1 MSLKK
6 ILAHEKRKVEA
17 EMWVMVSFVLLWTNV
32 NFSVLTSMC
41 TMYMD
46 FISWLLL
53 FNNSNR
59 VFPKKTDKYIYIL
72 MHRALPRKE
81 CHILQLCT

>member
-17 EMWVMVSFVLLWTNV
+17 EMQVMVSFVLLWTNV

-59 VFPKKTDKYIYIL
+59 VFPK
-72 MHRALPRKE
+72 
-81 CHILQLCT
+81 

>member
-1 MSLKK
+1 MLLKK
-6 ILAHEKRKVEA
+6 ILAREKRKVEA
-17 EMWVMVSFVLLWTNV
+17 EMQVMVSFVLLWTNV

-53 FNNSNR
+53 FNNSDR
-59 VFPKKTDKYIYIL
+59 VFPK
-72 MHRALPRKE
+72 
-81 CHILQLCT
+81 

>member
-6 ILAHEKRKVEA
+6 ILACEKRKVEA
-17 EMWVMVSFVLLWTNV
+17 EMQVIVSFVLLWTNV

-53 FNNSNR
+53 FNNSDR
-59 VFPKKTDKYIYIL
+59 VFPK
-72 MHRALPRKE
+72 
-81 CHILQLCT
+81 